1 MRGVGLLLVGV
12 LGTLPLPAGAQ
23 TAHYWTNQFGN
34 RARLLGGAV
43 VGSVSDLSAV
53 YYNPGALALLD
64 EPQFLLGGNVYQ
76 FTSLSVRDGLD
87 EGKDLDTSR
96 LVGVAPLFAG
106 RLRLGFLGNK
116 HRLAYAFLTRQNVDL
131 RLEERAQTQGA
142 EVFGLPG
149 VRFSSSD
156 VTLEQA
162 LGEYWAGA
170 TWAYPLTEYVGIGVS
185 PFLAVRGQTVRQQL
199 LLQGLGE
206 GGQAGLA
213 LRSRE
218 FNYRHARLLAK
229 VGVAAY
235 LGDWR
240 FGASLTT
247 PSLGIWGRGAS
258 GLDSTLVSQGAAP
271 TQVATDFQE
280 GVRATYRSPL
290 SVGLGASR
298 AFGDTRVHVAA
309 EWFGPVPEYRV
320 LDTQPF
326 TAQTSG
332 EELSSDVR
340 LGLGSVLNVGVGLEQ
355 HYSEDLDLYLSFR
368 TDFSAATRG
377 EDVSAAVSAW
387 DLYHFAAGA
396 SFQVGR
402 SDFTLGAIFAAGDTT
417 TRRALEFVPEDG
429 LGGQLGLRGGSRVEY
444 YRLSLVLGVGF
455 LRALADA
462 PPAPGKAALAPR

>member
-1 MRGVGLLLVGV
+1 MRCVGWVLAGV
-12 LGTLPLPAGAQ
+12 LGALPLPALAQ

-131 RLEERAQTQGA
+131 RLEERAQTDGAA
-142 EVFGLPG
+142 EVFGIPDL
-149 VRFSSSD
+149 RFSSSD
-156 VTLEQA
+156 VTLEQS
-162 LGEYWAGA
+162 LGEYWAGG
-170 TWAYPLTEYVGIGVS
+170 TWAYPLTQSVGIGVT
-185 PFLAVRGQTVRQQL
+185 PFLAVRAQTVRQQL

-206 GGQAGLA
+206 GGQAGVVVQ
-213 LRSRE
+213 SRE
-218 FNYRHARLLAK
+218 FNYRHLRLLAK

-235 LGDWR
+235 LGAWR

-258 GLDSTLVSQGAAP
+258 GLDSTLVSQGGAE

-280 GVRATYRSPL
+280 GVDATYHSPL
-290 SVGLGASR
+290 SVGVGASR

-309 EWFGPVPEYRV
+309 EWFAAVPEYRV
-320 LDTQPF
+320 LDTRPF
-326 TAQTSG
+326 TAQSSG
-332 EELSSDVR
+332 QELSSDVR
-340 LGLGSVLNVGVGLEQ
+340 LGLDSVFNVGVGLEQ
-355 HYSEDLDLYLSFR
+355 HYSEDVDLYLSFR
-368 TDFSAATRG
+368 TDYSAATRG
-377 EDVSAAVSAW
+377 EDVGAAVSAW

-396 SFQVGR
+396 SFKLGR
-402 SDFTLGAIFAAGDTT
+402 SDVTLGAIFAAGDTT

-429 LGGQLGLRGGSRVEY
+429 LGDQLGLRGGSRVEY

-455 LRALADA
+455 LRALAGA
-462 PPAPGKAALAPR
+462 PPGGDKAERR